1 MIAWILEDILK
12 ITEGFH
18 QTSTVDNLKDQSV
31 TFANNIEWFQK
42 LFNTDKEVFTLIPFD
57 LKEFDLPEEVAKKI
71 RPIATPKLTEIFVL
85 FHNKVNESR
94 LPKCNVWGENT
105 KLHESMVVC
114 DGMRYIKT
122 DNGPVFMKHMGNVVI
137 GNGVEIGPYSII
149 HRATIDS
156 TTIED
161 NVKIGSLVNV
171 GHNVVIGEGTFITPH
186 VTIGGSTKIGRNCWV
201 GMNSTIRD
209 HISICEGV
217 KIGMGSVVTK
227 SIITRGV
234 YLGCPAKRIGDWDG
248 SI

>member
-1 MIAWILEDILK
+1 
-12 ITEGFH
+12 
-18 QTSTVDNLKDQSV
+18 
-31 TFANNIEWFQK
+31 
-42 LFNTDKEVFTLIPFD
+42 
-57 LKEFDLPEEVAKKI
+57 
-71 RPIATPKLTEIFVL
+71 
-85 FHNKVNESR
+85 
-94 LPKCNVWGENT
+94 
-105 KLHESMVVC
+105 
-114 DGMRYIKT
+114 
-122 DNGPVFMKHMGNVVI
+122 
-137 GNGVEIGPYSII
+137 
-149 HRATIDS
+149 
-156 TTIED
+156 
-161 NVKIGSLVNV
+161 LVNV